1 MPGTKNMYVLQSSGY
16 ISVIFFEGILHLI
29 ERCFVCCRDFFE
41 RCRFQVWGKDPK
53 LNDAFHV
60 G

>member
-1 MPGTKNMYVLQSSGY
+1 MYVFQSSGY
-16 ISVIFFEGILHLI
+16 ISVIFFEEILHLI
-29 ERCFVCCRDFFE
+29 ERCLVCCRDFFE

-53 LNDAFHV
+53 LNAFHV